1 MSRPLPNYYGRGV
14 RQRVLRGGSRKR
26 VARIHWSRRDL
37 LHAAFW
43 SLIVIGAVLWVA
55 VWVSGHTF

>member
-1 MSRPLPNYYGRGV
+1 MSRSMPHYDGRGV
-14 RQRVLRGGSRKR
+14 RQRVLRGGSKKR

-37 LHAAFW
+37 VHAGFW

-55 VWVSGHTF
+55 VWISGHTF